1 MIRHLLKLVWRRKRA
16 NALLI
21 VEIFFSFLVFFA
33 VVTFGT
39 SAIMRYNKP
48 LNFDWHDVLVLNVD
62 QVGLV
67 QNQSLL
73 AVMLDRLASDLNRG
87 DGHSHEV

>member
-48 LNFDWHDVLVLNVD
+48 LNFDWHDVLV
-62 QVGLV
+62 
-67 QNQSLL
+67 
-73 AVMLDRLASDLNRG
+73 AER
-87 DGHSHEV
+87 GHSVSARSAAGANGMATTQPTSRRSTG